1 MSENRFEE
9 LTPSDGKRQSRL
21 HGCPGDKAGVRWMLV
36 GAESGQGALRTRSI
50 VESAS
55 AGLRMRMILAVRA
68 CRWMGLSTRLNH
80 SVVAASGR
88 VLWILTVDEAADGD
102 AVVLLLGQFSDELR
116 VALRIVSER
125 EVARAQPRGPQ
136 GSVTRSV

>member
-1 MSENRFEE
+1 MQV
-9 LTPSDGKRQSRL
+9 DG
-21 HGCPGDKAGVRWMLV
+21 
-36 GAESGQGALRTRSI
+36 
-50 VESAS
+50 VEHPVKP
-55 AGLRMRMILAVRA
+55 L
-68 CRWMGLSTRLNH
+68 
-80 SVVAASGR
+80 VVAASGR